1 MESRGSN
8 YLIKVAIEI
17 GIGSGSRH
25 NKTQIKVMR
34 RLSGRCANIW
44 AHFTSS
50 SWGPS
55 CITWPQVIIL
65 HMPTQPQ
72 QKHVKWQQEKQKIK
86 KRRGEQGHTQ
96 NLACQVLL
104 RSCFSAWLAFWLGLP
119 NSYAVSS
126 PLSLSFCLPKM
137 YLICFYFLRFV
148 LNFWRLV
155 HINFWYMCV
164 MHVVIWC
171 GKLLCILMSS
181 RWGCHLPLVE
191 GCL

>member
-1 MESRGSN
+1 
-8 YLIKVAIEI
+8 
-17 GIGSGSRH
+17 
-25 NKTQIKVMR
+25 MR

-44 AHFTSS
+44 AHFTS

-65 HMPTQPQ
+65 HMPTQLQ
-72 QKHVKWQQEKQKIK
+72 QKHVKWQQEKKQKKRKIK
-86 KRRGEQGHTQ
+86 KRRARAHTESCVSSVVAKLFFSLTCFLTRVTQ
-96 NLACQVLL
+96 LL
-104 RSCFSAWLAFWLGLP
+104 RSQCSL
-119 NSYAVSS
+119 S
-126 PLSLSFCLPKM
+126 PSLSISLSFCLPKM